1 MVIVVTGAAGQLGQS
16 LQHVAHKFTDIEW
29 VFCDSATLDITD
41 ASSIQELFLQK
52 KPNYC
57 INAAAYTAV
66 DKAES
71 EPEKAYLI
79 NATGPENLAKICA
92 EFGTTLIHISTDFVF
107 DGTQTTPY
115 VETDSTAPLGV
126 YGASKLAGELAI
138 QQHGNAYYIIRTSWV
153 YSPFGNNFMKTMLRL
168 AAERDSLSIVND
180 QIGTPTNALDLAAVI
195 IELIQKDSA
204 MEVHPFGI
212 YHYSNEGQC
221 SWYDFA
227 KAIFEKNSITITV
240 LPITTDQFPTPAR
253 RPAYSILS
261 KSKIK
266 KVFNI
271 QITDWQTALNK
282 FIE

>member
-16 LQHVAHKFTDIEW
+16 LQHVAQKFTDIEW

-41 ASSIQELFLQK
+41 ASSTQELFLQK

-57 INAAAYTAV
+57 INTAAYTAV

-71 EPEKAYLI
+71 ESEKAYLI

-92 EFGTTLIHISTDFVF
+92 DFGTTLIHISTDFVF

-221 SWYDFA
+221 SWFEFA
-227 KAIFEKNSITITV
+227 KAIFEKNTITIPV
-240 LPITTDQFPTPAR
+240 QPITTDQFPTPAR
-253 RPAYSILS
+253 RPAYSVLS

-266 KVFNI
+266 KMFNI
-271 QITDWQTALNK
+271 QITDWQDALNK

>member
-71 EPEKAYLI
+71 ESEKAYLI

-253 RPAYSILS
+253 RPAYSVLS